1 MTPLAGPRLG
11 MARLAVQ
18 LVAFVVLVY
27 GGLVLGHYTAQKLS
41 NALPALSCAFDQND
55 GAYCALLPLQHQM
68 HHRVGEGA
76 ARAGALAWEMLLPT
90 AFTLV
95 SFFLLFVVLGKA
107 FCGWICP
114 LGTLQE
120 AIGRVGR
127 RFGLAARPLG
137 QTAVSRLRPV
147 KWGVLGGLVLVL
159 PLLAGL
165 GIAPHAA
172 GDAYCQLCPSRI
184 AMTLANG
191 DPTQMAV
198 PRDDAWALGF
208 AAGRNFL
215 LGFVLVGALSLRQPF
230 CRVCPM
236 LALHALMRRLAFMR
250 LVKRRHD
257 GCASCGLCVRACP
270 MDIPEVQ
277 QRHGPR
283 AYAEDCTLCG
293 RCVQFC
299 PADGVLRLSFGPLP
313 LAVSDAASFRAQTRR
328 EKPDGSRR

>member
-11 MARLAVQ
+11 TTRLAVQ
-18 LVAFVVLVY
+18 LVAFAVLVY
-27 GGLVLGHYTAQKLS
+27 GGMVLGHYTAQKLS

-90 AFTLV
+90 AFTLL
-95 SFFLLFVVLGKA
+95 SFFLLFVVLSKA

-114 LGTLQE
+114 LGALQE
-120 AIGRVGR
+120 MIGRLGR
-127 RFGLAARPLG
+127 RFGLPARSVG
-137 QTAVSRLRPV
+137 TRLRPI

-165 GIAPHAA
+165 GVAPHAA

-184 AMTLANG
+184 AMTLVNG
-191 DPTQMAV
+191 DVSQMAV
-198 PRDDAWALGF
+198 PQDDWWSLGF
-208 AAGRNFL
+208 AAGRNFI
-215 LGFVLVGALSLRQPF
+215 LGFVLVAALSMRQPF
-230 CRVCPM
+230 CRICPM
-236 LALHALMRRLAFMR
+236 LALHALTRRLSPMR
-250 LVKRRHD
+250 LVKRQHD
-257 GCASCGLCVRACP
+257 GCATCGLCVRACP

-283 AYAEDCTLCG
+283 AYSEDCTLCG

-299 PADGVLRLSFGPLP
+299 PADGVLKLSFGPLP
-313 LAVSDAASFRAQTRR
+313 LASSDAASFRAQTRR
-328 EKPDGSRR
+328 EKPDGARR